1 MHVSD
6 FFDIGMAVI
15 NKFGNNTIAKNWL
28 EELEIEQNDLIII
41 EVSYKWF
48 YQILTYWIE
57 FIQKSWTKLK
67 TFWRTKRNIICQ
79 ILEQG
84 DWEIARK
91 VKIAGK
97 QVIVIRLYKKIE
109 ARNNILSTTI

>member
-41 EVSYKWF
+41 EVNYKAV
-48 YQILTYWIE
+48 ILSN
-57 FIQKSWTKLK
+57 F
-67 TFWRTKRNIICQ
+67 
-79 ILEQG
+79 
-84 DWEIARK
+84 
-91 VKIAGK
+91 
-97 QVIVIRLYKKIE
+97 
-109 ARNNILSTTI
+109 NILDRIYSEIMDEAENILKD